1 MGGAERVEPETG
13 AIQSGVSN
21 ARHER
26 RPTHAPRDA
35 KRAPGPM
42 AAPVTKP
49 EASKA

>member
-13 AIQSGVSN
+13 AIQSRVSN